1 MKKVLAAVFAASAI
15 AAMGAPS
22 PLWLRNTNISPD
34 GNTVA
39 FTFKGDIYTVPF
51 AGGAATR
58 LTTSEEY
65 DSDPYFSPD
74 GSKIAF
80 TSNRR
85 GSADVYVVD
94 AVGGTPVRLTTH
106 SGNERVRG
114 WLNDSTVIFTADIMP
129 SQVDLNGPFFTQ
141 LYTVG
146 LRPGR
151 APRLL
156 LSLAAT
162 ALSVSPDGRIIFENK
177 KSYENIWRKH
187 EHSAGTPDIYMYS
200 DGMFTPLQTGSTA
213 MRTPVW
219 TGDSS
224 YVFTAEDEGSLNV
237 YSARVGAPGRTRL
250 TSLTTHPV
258 RSLTAT
264 PDGSRMAFSYDGEIY
279 TLVPGSEPQRLDV
292 SITTDDYDADHV
304 RRYVSSGADG
314 MAVSND
320 GKEVAFTLRGDIYV
334 TSTKYE
340 TTRRITNTPGQERSM
355 DFAPGGRA
363 LVYDAERDSIWKL
376 YIARIPEGDRGFAYA
391 TRIDEE
397 LLYSSDKPAQQPE
410 FSPDGKKVAFLEDR
424 TTLRVIDLDSRQVTT
439 ALDGRF
445 NYSYAD
451 GDITFC
457 WSPDSKWLLIDYIGV
472 GGWNNTDIALVAA
485 DGSEVVD
492 LTESGY
498 SDSQPAW
505 ALGGKAITYAT
516 GKYGYRSHGSW
527 GNEDDIVL
535 MALDGDAWD
544 RFNRSAEEAAL
555 AEEDEE
561 DDDEAEEEP
570 APKKKKKGTAEPE
583 APAFD
588 LANRRYRTARL
599 TENSA
604 HMGDYYLSADGDALY
619 YLAAA
624 PEGGYKLYKRDI
636 REDETEVLA
645 EGLRG
650 GFVADSLGENLFFL
664 TASGISKVSLDDGS
678 ATAVEFDAP
687 YDRHP
692 SLEREYI
699 YNHAAREI
707 KDKFYDPTLHG
718 VDWDGY
724 VEAYRRFLPYINNR
738 ADFAVLLSELLGEL
752 NASHT
757 GASAYSY
764 GAPME
769 TATLGAWFDP
779 DYEGEGLKVVEVL
792 PRGPLGTRSAAIAA
806 GDVILAIDGDTIGA
820 GADYFPLLDDK
831 AGRRTRLT
839 VRRAAGNVED
849 ITVKPSDDIS
859 TDLYRRWVEH
869 NQALVDSLSDGRL
882 AYIHI
887 EGMDSPSFRT
897 AYDELLGRY
906 RNREAAIVDTRF
918 NGGGWLH
925 NDVAILLGGK
935 AYATFAPRGQ
945 YVGTE
950 PYSQWTKP
958 SVMLVNEANYS
969 DAYGTPY
976 TYQTLGIGEL
986 IGAPVPG
993 TMTAVWW
1000 EDQIDPMLVFG
1011 IPQVTTLGLD
1021 GHPLENRQLIPEVTV
1036 YNTPAETV
1044 AGNDEQIRAAVARL
1058 LERLDA
1064 EAAPAAGTSPAPA
1077 AEGAP
1082 R

>member
-1 MKKVLAAVFAASAI
+1 MKKVLLAAMVMAAVTAAS
-15 AAMGAPS
+15 GADT
-22 PLWLRNTNISPD
+22 PLWLRNTAISPD
-34 GNTVA
+34 GSTVV
-39 FTFKGDIYTVPF
+39 FTYKGDIYTVPF

-58 LTTSEEY
+58 LTTAAEY
-65 DSDPYFSPD
+65 DGDPFFSPD
-74 GSKIAF
+74 GNRIAF
-80 TSNRR
+80 TSYRN
-85 GSADVYVVD
+85 GSADVFVV
-94 AVGGTPVRLTTH
+94 AATGGTPMRLTTH

-114 WLNDSTVIFTADIMP
+114 WLNDSTVIFSADLMP
-129 SQVDLNGPFFTQ
+129 SRHDLNGPFFVQT
-141 LYTVG
+141 YTVPVRTG
-146 LRPGR
+146 ARPR
-151 APRLL
+151 QLV
-156 LSLAAT
+156 SLAMP
-162 ALSVSPDGRIIFENK
+162 ALSVNANGDIIFENK
-177 KSYENIWRKH
+177 KSYENVWRKH
-187 EHSAGTPDIYMYS
+187 EQSAGTPDIYMLS
-200 DGMFTPLQTGSTA
+200 GDTFTLLQTGATA
-213 MRTPVW
+213 MRNPVW
-219 TGDSS
+219 TGDST
-224 YVFTAEDEGSLNV
+224 YAFTSEHEGTLNV
-237 YSARVGAPGRTRL
+237 YSGRVGSSATERL
-250 TSLTTHPV
+250 TSFATHPV
-258 RSLTAT
+258 RSLSAT
-264 PDGSRMAFSYDGEIY
+264 PDGRRMVMSYDGEIY
-279 TLVPGSEPQRLDV
+279 TLVPGGEPQKLPV
-292 SITTDDYDADHV
+292 SIATDDYDADHV
-304 RRYVSSGADG
+304 RRYVSGGADN

-340 TTRRITNTPGQERSM
+340 TTRRVTDTPGQERCM

-363 LVYDAERDSIWKL
+363 LVYDAERDGLWKL
-376 YIARIPEGDRGFAYA
+376 YIARIPGGDRGFAYA

-424 TTLRVIDLDSRQVTT
+424 TALRVIDLDTKEVTT

-451 GDITFC
+451 GDISFC
-457 WSPDSKWLLIDYIGV
+457 WSPDSKWLLIDYIGI

-498 SDSQPAW
+498 SDIMPAW

-516 GKYGYRSHGSW
+516 GKYGYKSHGSW

-535 MALDGDAWD
+535 MALDGEAWD
-544 RFNRSAEEAAL
+544 MFNRTAEEAAL

-561 DDDEAEEEP
+561 EAEEAEEP
-570 APKKKKKGTAEPE
+570 ENDRKKKKKGVAEPAE
-583 APAFD
+583 PPFD
-588 LANRRYRTARL
+588 LANRRYRTMRL

-604 HMGDYYLSADGDALY
+604 HMGDYYLSPDGDALY
-619 YLAAA
+619 YLASA

-650 GFVADSLGENLFFL
+650 GFVADSIGENLYFL
-664 TASGISKVSLDDGS
+664 TQSGMKKVSLDDGS
-678 ATAVEFDAP
+678 AEAIEFDAP

-699 YNHAAREI
+699 YDHAARQVR
-707 KDKFYDPTLHG
+707 DKFYDADLHG

-724 VEAYRRFLPYINNR
+724 VEAYRRFLPYVNNR
-738 ADFAVLLSELLGEL
+738 IDFAVLLSELLGEL

-769 TATLGAWFDP
+769 TATLGAWFDS
-779 DYEGEGLKVVEVL
+779 DYEGEGLKVSEIV
-792 PRGPLGTRSAAIAA
+792 PRGPLSTRSAAIAP
-806 GDVILAIDGDTIGA
+806 GDIILAIDGDTIGA

-839 VRRAAGNVED
+839 VRRANGTTED
-849 ITVKPSDDIS
+849 ITVKPSDDLSDEI
-859 TDLYRRWVEH
+859 YRRWVER
-869 NQALVDSLSDGRL
+869 NQALVDSLSGGRL

-887 EGMDSPSFRT
+887 QGMDSPSFRT

-925 NDVAILLGGK
+925 NDVALLLGGK
-935 AYATFAPRGQ
+935 AYASFAPRGR
-945 YVGTE
+945 YIGTE
-950 PYSQWTKP
+950 PFSQWTKP

-976 TYQTLGIGEL
+976 TYQTLGIGDL
-986 IGAPVPG
+986 VGAPVPG

-1021 GHPLENRQLIPEVTV
+1021 GQPLENKQLVPEVTV
-1036 YNTPAETV
+1036 YNTPTETV
-1044 AGNDEQIRAAVARL
+1044 GGNDEQIRAAVRHL
-1058 LERLDA
+1058 LEQLDA
-1064 EAAPAAGTSPAPA
+1064 ATT
-1077 AEGAP
+1077 AE
-1082 R
+1082 